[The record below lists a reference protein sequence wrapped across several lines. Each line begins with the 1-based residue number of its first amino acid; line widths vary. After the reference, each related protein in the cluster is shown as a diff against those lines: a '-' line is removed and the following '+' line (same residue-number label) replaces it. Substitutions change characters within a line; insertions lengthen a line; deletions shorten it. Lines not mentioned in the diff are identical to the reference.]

1 MFRIL
6 PAALSLLSILGTS
19 TAVFAFERPERPD
32 RSEQPFVGGPGFDVE
47 KDSATDPA
55 GDTFGTGPT
64 QIDLS
69 GLSAELVGSNL
80 VIELDF
86 HGAIQPP
93 DGAGANAI
101 DALIDIDVDQNGATG
116 GPSWTDTLSPA
127 ATTGMGIEFYV
138 DLLSLA
144 DGTVS
149 VLNNDELEEGR
160 APVTFTAN
168 SLTVSIPLIVIQDE
182 GAVNVAAV
190 VGTQSEPTDKAP
202 NNGTVAS
209 GEPPGGQTSILL
221 NGDRFRVSVQWS
233 AVEFPEGPAFVS
245 NLRTEDTGFFYFLD
259 PENVEFLIKVLDGCV
274 NNDHYWVF
282 FAGATD
288 VEFTV
293 TVTDTQ
299 ADVTRTYTNPL
310 GNPADAVTDTSA
322 FATCP

>member
-1 MFRIL
+1 MHRIL

-19 TAVFAFERPERPD
+19 TAVFAFERPERLD

-69 GLSAELVGSNL
+69 GLSAEVVGTNL

-138 DLLSLA
+138 DLLSFA

-160 APVTFTAN
+160 APINFTAN
-168 SLTVSIPLIVIQDE
+168 SFSVSIPLTLLQDE
-182 GAVNVAAV
+182 GERNRHRER
-190 VGTQSEPTDKAP
+190 SP
-202 NNGTVAS
+202 S
-209 GEPPGGQTSILL
+209 S
-221 NGDRFRVSVQWS
+221 
-233 AVEFPEGPAFVS
+233 
-245 NLRTEDTGFFYFLD
+245 RTR
-259 PENVEFLIKVLDGCV
+259 
-274 NNDHYWVF
+274 
-282 FAGATD
+282 A
-288 VEFTV
+288 
-293 TVTDTQ
+293 
-299 ADVTRTYTNPL
+299 R
-310 GNPADAVTDTSA
+310 
-322 FATCP
+322 